1 MQLVAA
7 ALFFMFSV
15 CLVPEHKAAVLSAG
29 ALTAILAGYARHATD
44 DDVMTTFRDIVEV
57 CTRVCGAGTGIVCPT
72 VTAGWLQELA
82 DVDSIHAAVAVM
94 KGVHSTDDTL
104 SMNEAAGTHPLLE
117 LLLRSL
123 IDVRFLQSPA
133 PTTRWRCSRP
143 WPCPLHTPCPWVARD
158 SC

>member
-57 CTRVCGAGTGIVCPT
+57 CTCVALAQALVSCVQP
-72 VTAGWLQELA
+72 WLL
-82 DVDSIHAAVAVM
+82 V
-94 KGVHSTDDTL
+94 GC
-104 SMNEAAGTHPLLE
+104 
-117 LLLRSL
+117 RSL
-123 IDVRFLQSPA
+123 
-133 PTTRWRCSRP
+133 PTSTASTLP
-143 WPCPLHTPCPWVARD
+143 WQ
-158 SC
+158 